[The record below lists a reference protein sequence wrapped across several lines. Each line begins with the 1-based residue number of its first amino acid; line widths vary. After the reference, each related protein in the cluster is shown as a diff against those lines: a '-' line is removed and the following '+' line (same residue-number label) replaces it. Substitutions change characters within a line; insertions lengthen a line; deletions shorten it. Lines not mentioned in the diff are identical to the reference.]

1 MAYKINRELE
11 WNQIQITSDSG
22 VSYRIG
28 LNETVYDSKV
38 WIMDLI
44 LLSGKP
50 STSEIYKTMGVI
62 YDVLTEKNGLLERSN
77 ITEVVSI
84 IQGNNRD
91 EIDKKTKVF
100 TRWIKKP
107 WKFDVKV
114 NPIIEIQGKSKK
126 IYLNTNVIHMKKNEQ
141 VEEKIELISDVKFC
155 FNCGIENK
163 NYKFCPNCGQNL
175 QQA

>member
-11 WNQIQITSDSG
+11 WNQFQITSDSG

-28 LNETVYDSKV
+28 LSETLHDSKI
-38 WIMDLI
+38 WLLDLVLI
-44 LLSGKP
+44 SGKP
-50 STSEIYKTMGVI
+50 NISEIYKTMGVV
-62 YDVLTEKNGLLERSN
+62 YSVLTEKNGILENRN
-77 ITEVVSI
+77 ITEIVSI
-84 IQGNNRD
+84 IQGNDRD

-107 WKFDVKV
+107 WTFDVRV
-114 NPIIEIQGKSKK
+114 NPVVEIQGKAKK
-126 IYLNTNVIHMKKNEQ
+126 IYLNTNVIHMKKTEQ
-141 VEEKIELISDVKFC
+141 VEEETEVVSDIKFC

-163 NYKFCPNCGQNL
+163 NYKFCPNCGQKL